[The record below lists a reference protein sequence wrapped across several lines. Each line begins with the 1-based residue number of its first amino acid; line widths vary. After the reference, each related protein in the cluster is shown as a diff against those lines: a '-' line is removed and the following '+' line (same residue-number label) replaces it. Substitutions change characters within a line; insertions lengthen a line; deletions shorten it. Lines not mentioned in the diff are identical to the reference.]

1 MDKISNHGLTKQVML
16 LELEKSLLSSGHVSY
31 AAKKFVYTRLVLTIL
46 LYGSESWCL
55 TEELLRELRT
65 FHRRCVRAMCRVNR
79 LHTRTHRITTQSLLD
94 RLKLSSIDDYITT
107 RQLRWAG
114 HVARMP
120 FNRLPRKMLSCWVRH
135 KRPKGAPCFTYGRS
149 LKKALKKANIQLD
162 NWHEAAA
169 NRAEWRKSIH
179 ESKE

>member
-1 MDKISNHGLTKQVML
+1 
-16 LELEKSLLSSGHVSY
+16 
-31 AAKKFVYTRLVLTIL
+31 
-46 LYGSESWCL
+46 
-55 TEELLRELRT
+55 
-65 FHRRCVRAMCRVNR
+65 MCRVNR
-79 LHTRTHRITTQSLLD
+79 LLTITHRITTQSLLD

-135 KRPKGAPCFTYGRS
+135 KRPKGAPRFTYGRS

-162 NWHEAAA
+162 NWQEAAA
-169 NRAEWRKSIH
+169 NRAQWRKSIH